1 MKPKYLFT
9 SGCSFTVGEGLQFF
23 DNNLKYDSKNNNI
36 ELQLKKRWGN
46 ILAEKLNLELI
57 QYCHNGQGNDKSL
70 REFELFME
78 FQKINPSEVICVIQ
92 LTMPE
97 RVSILKPFNNGAGIE
112 IKRNKDIL
120 KDFGAH
126 YENRLYELFSKL
138 NMMSSIYSNFY
149 FFDGI
154 LHLSDLF
161 DTVIDKNYQI
171 QYPVNTPTAN
181 GKGLKSRTLEDYLMR
196 IIIKLTKN
204 NNFIHPYKFMKS
216 WDDWLRDSDV
226 DMGGKYSGGITE
238 DGHPDIIAHKLMAET
253 IYEKIGSNYEL

>member
-78 FQKINPSEVICVIQ
+78 FHKINPSEVICVIQ

-97 RVSILKPFNNGAGIE
+97 RVSILKPL
-112 IKRNKDIL
+112 NKDIL

-138 NMMSSIYSNFY
+138 NMMSSIYPNFY

-161 DTVIDKNYQI
+161 DKGIDKNCQI
-171 QYPVNTPTAN
+171 QYSVNTPTAN
-181 GKGLKSRTLEDYLMR
+181 GKLLKSASLGDYLMR
-196 IIIKLTKN
+196 IINKLTKN

-216 WDDWLRDSDV
+216 WDDWLRDGDV
-226 DMGGKYSGGITE
+226 DMGAKYGGRFTK
-238 DGHPDIIAHKLMAET
+238 DHHPGIISHKLMAES
-253 IYEKIGSNYEL
+253 IYEKIGSNYEFK

>member
-97 RVSILKPFNNGAGIE
+97 RVSILKPL
-112 IKRNKDIL
+112 NKDIL

-138 NMMSSIYSNFY
+138 NMMSSIYPNFY

-181 GKGLKSRTLEDYLMR
+181 GKGLKSATLEDYLMR

-226 DMGGKYSGGITE
+226 DMGAKYGGRFTK
-238 DGHPDIIAHKLMAET
+238 DHHPGIISHKLMAES
-253 IYEKIGSNYEL
+253 IYEKIGSNYEFK

>member
-138 NMMSSIYSNFY
+138 NDIAKN
-149 FFDGI
+149 
-154 LHLSDLF
+154 
-161 DTVIDKNYQI
+161 VI
-171 QYPVNTPTAN
+171 
-181 GKGLKSRTLEDYLMR
+181 
-196 IIIKLTKN
+196 
-204 NNFIHPYKFMKS
+204 
-216 WDDWLRDSDV
+216 
-226 DMGGKYSGGITE
+226 
-238 DGHPDIIAHKLMAET
+238 
-253 IYEKIGSNYEL
+253 